1 MSFIHDIRTILQLVR
16 PHWVGYATG
25 LASLLTVN
33 VADVLAPLF
42 MAVAVDIASATLA
55 GGDPP
60 DAPALLRALGVDST
74 VLTVGAAIGVFLGLH
89 VLANLMRY
97 PMTVNVAGSSHLIG
111 QTLRNRIVQHLMR
124 LSRPYYDHAR
134 SGDLMS
140 LGTNDISAIRMM
152 LGPGILV
159 GSDTF
164 LLITFVILVLLS
176 MSPTLTAIT
185 VIPLPFI
192 AWLTNRLSRREYERF
207 EEVQKDVGELT
218 ERARESFAG
227 IRVVQGYG
235 VEAEDAAR
243 FERRSLDHMDKQL
256 KLARVRSV
264 FQPTL
269 DLMPGIST
277 VLVLV
282 FGGIQVARG
291 ELTMGSFVAF
301 VFLVGFLSG
310 PMMGFGWTVTLF
322 QRGRASLARVQRFLA
337 QPVTIVDGDVELE
350 PQSPPTVEIK
360 GLTFSYAA
368 DQPPVLRDINLRI
381 PPGHTVGVIGPVG
394 SGKSTLA
401 TLLVRLYDPP
411 ADTIFLNGTDV
422 RSFLLSNLRD
432 HVVLAAQDNFLFS
445 DSVGRNVLLAHQIDD
460 HGDPRPFARLAA
472 IDEEIMKM
480 PAQYDTL
487 LGERGVTMSG
497 GQRQRTSLARAIAS
511 PAPVLVLD
519 DCLSAVDARTEMA
532 ILQTMREV
540 FHDRSGMIIS
550 HRVAAVRDCDEI
562 IVLEN
567 GAITERGTHAELS
580 VGGGYYERTALA
592 QSQAEEESA

>member
-1 MSFIHDIRTILQLVR
+1 MSIFNDIATIGRLVR
-16 PHWVGYATG
+16 PHRVGYATG

-33 VADVLAPLF
+33 LADVLAPLF
-42 MAVAVDIASATLA
+42 MAVAVDISAATLA
-55 GGDPP
+55 GADPP
-60 DAPALLRALGVDST
+60 DAPALLRA
-74 VLTVGAAIGVFLGLH
+74 VGLSSSELSVGIAIGVFLGLH

-97 PMTVNVAGSSHLIG
+97 PMTVNVAGSSHMIG
-111 QTLRNRIVQHLMR
+111 QTLRNRIVAHLMR
-124 LSRPYYDHAR
+124 LSRPYYDGAR

-164 LLITFVILVLLS
+164 LLISFVIVVLLS

-243 FERRSLDHMDKQL
+243 FEKRSLEHMAKQL
-256 KLARVRSV
+256 RLARVRSV

-282 FGGIQVARG
+282 FGGIQVAR
-291 ELTMGSFVAF
+291 ETLSMGSFVAF

-322 QRGRASLARVQRFLA
+322 QRGRASLSRVERFLA
-337 QPVTIVDGDVELE
+337 QPVTIVDGEDEIVPSSLAEL
-350 PQSPPTVEIK
+350 TVK
-360 GLTFSYAA
+360 DLTFAYTPQAE
-368 DQPPVLRDINLRI
+368 PVLKGVNLTI
-381 PPGHTVGVIGPVG
+381 PPGTTVGVIGPVG

-401 TLLVRLYDPP
+401 NLLVRLYEPP
-411 ADTIFLNGTDV
+411 ANTVMLDGSDI
-422 RSFLLSNLRD
+422 RSLTLANLRD
-432 HVVLAAQDNFLFS
+432 NVVLAAQDNFLFS
-445 DSVGRNVLLAHQIDD
+445 DSVARNILLAHQIDD
-460 HGDPRPFARLAA
+460 NGDPRPYARLAS
-472 IDEEIMKM
+472 IDEEISAM
-480 PAQYDTL
+480 PAQYATL

-511 PAPVLVLD
+511 PAPVLILD

-532 ILQTMREV
+532 ILTTMREV
-540 FHDRSGMIIS
+540 FDQRSGIIIS
-550 HRVAAVRDCDEI
+550 HRVAAVRDCDQI
-562 IVLEN
+562 IVLE
-567 GAITERGTHAELS
+567 GGVITERGTHEELS
-580 VGGGYYERTALA
+580 SAGGYYERTATA
-592 QSQAEEESA
+592 QSQAEEASE